1 MRLKQPIIA
10 IAAVSA
16 FTLAAC
22 GGDGT
27 AGSGSSDPS
36 GDDAVGDKGGSTGQT
51 LDPTREG
58 PASVEGAK
66 EGGTVKVISSA
77 GLNTMDP
84 TEAYYQNTS
93 SILTGLVT
101 RSWTQYAYDEATNSM
116 VLVPDLATDL
126 GRPNDDFT
134 EWTFT
139 LKDGITYEDGTPVE
153 PEDFIFSAA
162 RSMDR
167 EAFPEGPAFSN
178 DYFLNGDTYKGPY
191 TGNGLKGFEG
201 AVTVD
206 GNDVTYHMATPFP
219 DMNYWGSFAAIGPIP
234 EGSASDPEKYRLH
247 PLATGPYMF
256 ADYTPEKTLTL
267 VRNPE
272 WKPDTDPARTA
283 YPDEYDFDL
292 QVEEAQLNQILLA
305 DSAPDQATL
314 TYDDVL
320 AVNYDQFKQDGRS
333 SVGSFPLTSFW
344 APDYTKI
351 DDIKIR
357 QALAYAYPYEDADLA
372 GGYIEGV
379 TSVPGAQLL
388 PPGTSGRKDF
398 NPLPDHEPGTTD
410 TDAAMALLEEA
421 DAVGYE
427 IKFLYTKDVDSG
439 VKVKDAIVASLT
451 KAGFSPKPV
460 ATTVADFSTLRSD
473 PTTDI
478 NVRSGGWIAD
488 WPSGGSWFPPLL
500 QTTDVAA
507 GVVGANYAK
516 FSEPAVDDEIARIQT
531 LPVDE
536 QAAAW
541 GELDDTIMTDYFP
554 LFVTRY
560 GGVAQAHGSAIEGHF
575 IDNTIGM
582 PTWKNIW
589 VNS

>member
-16 FTLAAC
+16 FALAAC

-27 AGSGSSDPS
+27 SASNGNDDDKEIAGTG
-36 GDDAVGDKGGSTGQT
+36 GDTGQT
-51 LDPTREG
+51 LDPERVG
-58 PASVEGAK
+58 PVTIDGAK
-66 EGGTVKVISSA
+66 EGGTVKVLSTS

-101 RSWTQYAYDEATNSM
+101 RSWTQYAYDEEANSM

-126 GRPNDDFT
+126 GTPNEDFT
-134 EWTFT
+134 EWKFT
-139 LKDGITYEDGTPVE
+139 LKEGITYEDGTPVE

-178 DYFLNGDTYKGPY
+178 DYFKGGDTYEGPY
-191 TGNGLKGFEG
+191 TGNGLKGFS

-206 GNDVTYHMATPFP
+206 GNEVTYTMDTPFP
-219 DMNYWGSFAAIGPIP
+219 DMNYWGSFAAIGPIQ
-234 EGSASDPEKYRLH
+234 EGPASDPEKYRLH

-256 ADYTPEKTLTL
+256 GEYVPEKSLEL

-283 YPDEYDFDL
+283 YPDKYEFDL
-292 QVEEAQLNQILLA
+292 QVEETQLNQILLE
-305 DSAPDQATL
+305 DSTDDQATL

-320 AVNYDQFKQDGRS
+320 AVNFDAFKADGRAA
-333 SVGSFPLTSFW
+333 VGSFPLTSFW

-351 DDIKIR
+351 TDIKIR
-357 QALAYAYPYEDADLA
+357 QALAWAYPYEDADLA

-379 TSVPGAQLL
+379 TSIPGAQLL
-388 PPGTSGRKDF
+388 PPGTAGRKDF

-410 TDAAMALLEEA
+410 TEAAKALLEEA
-421 DAVGYE
+421 GEVGYE
-427 IKFLYTKDVDSG
+427 IKFLYPKDSDSG
-439 VKVKDAIVASLT
+439 VKVKDAIVASLK

-460 ATTVADFSTLRSD
+460 PTTIADFSTLRSN
-473 PTTDI
+473 PETDI

-500 QTTDVAA
+500 QSTAVDK
-507 GVVGANYAK
+507 GVIGANYSK
-516 FSEPAVDDEIARIQT
+516 FNEPAIDDEIARIQT

-536 QAAAW
+536 QAEAW

-554 LFVTRY
+554 IFVTRY
-560 GGVAQAHGSAIEGHF
+560 GGVAQAYGSAIEGHF

>member
-27 AGSGSSDPS
+27 TSGNTGSDGEDQ
-36 GDDAVGDKGGSTGQT
+36 VGGKGGETGQT
-51 LDPTREG
+51 LDPEREG
-58 PASVEGAK
+58 PFTIEGAK
-66 EGGTVKVISSA
+66 EGGTVTVLSSS

-84 TEAYYQNTS
+84 TEAYYQNTT

-101 RSWTQYAYDEATNSM
+101 RAWTQYAYDEEANSM

-139 LKDGITYEDGTPVE
+139 LKEGITYEDGTPVE

-178 DYFLNGDTYKGPY
+178 DYLQGGDTYQGPY
-191 TGNGLKGFEG
+191 TGNGLKGFD

-206 GNDVTYHMATPFP
+206 GMDVTYKMRTPFP
-219 DMNYWGSFAAIGPIP
+219 DMNYWGSFAAMGPIP
-234 EGSASDPEKYRLH
+234 EGPESDPEKYRLH

-256 ADYTPEKTLTL
+256 GEYVPEKTLEL

-272 WKPDTDPARTA
+272 WKADTDPARTA
-283 YPDEYDFDL
+283 YPEKYEFDL
-292 QVEEAQLNQILLA
+292 QVEEAQLNQILLE
-305 DSAPDQATL
+305 DSADDQATL

-320 AVNYDQFKQDGRS
+320 AVNYDRFKSDGRAV
-333 SVGSFPLTSFW
+333 VGSFPLTSFW

-351 DDIKIR
+351 TDIKVR
-357 QALAYAYPYEDADLA
+357 QALAWAYPYEDADLA

-388 PPGTSGRKDF
+388 PPGTAGRKDF

-410 TDAAMALLEEA
+410 TEAAKALLEEA

-427 IKFLYTKDVDSG
+427 IKFLYTKDSDSG
-439 VKVKDAIVASLT
+439 VKVKDAIVASLK

-460 ATTVADFSTLRSD
+460 PTTIADFSSLRAD
-473 PTTDI
+473 PDTDI

-500 QTTDVAA
+500 QSTAVDK
-507 GVVGANYAK
+507 GVLGANYSK
-516 FSEPAVDDEIARIQT
+516 FNEPDIDAEIKRIQT
-531 LPVDE
+531 LDVTE
-536 QAAAW
+536 QADAW

-560 GGVAQAHGSAIEGHF
+560 GGVAQAHGSAIEGMS

>member
-16 FTLAAC
+16 FALAAC

-27 AGSGSSDPS
+27 TES
-36 GDDAVGDKGGSTGQT
+36 GDTSAGDGVGSKGGETGQT
-51 LDPTREG
+51 LDPDRVG

-66 EGGTVKVISSA
+66 EGGTVRVISSS

-84 TEAYYQNTS
+84 SEAYYQNTS
-93 SILTGLVT
+93 AILTGLVT
-101 RSWTQYAYDEATNSM
+101 RAWTQYAYDEANNTM

-139 LKDGITYEDGTPVE
+139 LKEGITYEDGTPVE

-162 RSMDR
+162 RSFDR

-178 DYFLNGDTYKGPY
+178 DYFLGGDTYKGPY
-191 TGNGLKGFEG
+191 TGNGLKGFE

-206 GNDVTYHMATPFP
+206 GMDVTYKMATPFP
-219 DMNYWGSFAAIGPIP
+219 DMNYWGSFAAMGPIQ
-234 EGSASDPEKYRLH
+234 EGPASDPEKYRLH

-256 ADYTPEKTLTL
+256 GKYVPEKSLEL

-283 YPDEYDFDL
+283 YPDSYQFDL
-292 QVEEAQLNQILLA
+292 QVDPTQINQIMLE
-305 DSAPDQATL
+305 DSSSDQATL

-320 AVNYDQFKQDGRS
+320 DTSYDRLVADERA
-333 SVGSFPLTSFW
+333 SVGSFPLTQFW

-351 DDIKIR
+351 TDINIR
-357 QALAYAYPYEDADLA
+357 KALAYAYPYEDTYLA
-372 GGYIEGV
+372 AGEIAGV
-379 TSVPGAQLL
+379 TAVPGAQLL
-388 PPGTSGRKDF
+388 PPGTAGRKDY

-410 TDAAMALLEEA
+410 VEAAKALLEEA
-421 DAVGYE
+421 GEVGYE
-427 IKFLYTKDVDSG
+427 ISFLYSKDLPTG
-439 VKVKDAIVASLT
+439 VAVKDSIVASLK
-451 KAGFSPKPV
+451 KAGFTPKPL
-460 ATTVADFSTLRSD
+460 ATTSADFSTLRSD
-473 PTTDI
+473 PKTDI

-500 QTTDVAA
+500 KSTDVEA
-507 GVVGANYAK
+507 GVLGANYSK
-516 FSEPAVDDEIARIQT
+516 FNEPAIDAEMKRIQT

-536 QAAAW
+536 QAEAW
-541 GELDDTIMTDYFP
+541 GELDDTVLTDYFP
-554 LFVTRY
+554 LFVTSY

-589 VNS
+589 VNP

>member
-27 AGSGSSDPS
+27 TDTTDNTEDGVAS
-36 GDDAVGDKGGSTGQT
+36 KGGETGQT
-51 LDPTREG
+51 LDETRVG
-58 PASVEGAK
+58 PATIEGAK
-66 EGGTVKVISSA
+66 EGGTVRVISTA

-93 SILTGLVT
+93 SILTSLIT
-101 RSWTQYAYDEATNSM
+101 RAWTQYAYDEEANSM

-139 LKDGITYEDGTPVE
+139 LKEGITYEDGTPVE
-153 PEDFIFSAA
+153 PEDFVFSAA
-162 RSMDR
+162 RSFDR

-178 DYFLNGDTYKGPY
+178 DYFLGGDTYKGPY
-191 TGNGLKGFEG
+191 TGDGLKGFN

-206 GNDVTYHMATPFP
+206 GMDVTYKMATPFP
-219 DMNYWGSFAAIGPIP
+219 DMNYWGSFAAMGPIP
-234 EGSASDPEKYRLH
+234 EGAQSDPEKYRLK
-247 PLATGPYMF
+247 PLATGPYKF
-256 ADYTPEKTLTL
+256 DSYVPEKSLTL
-267 VRNPE
+267 VRNEE
-272 WKPDTDPARTA
+272 WDADSDPARTA
-283 YPDEYDFDL
+283 YPDSYEFDL
-292 QVEEAQLNQILLA
+292 QVDQTQLNQIMLE
-305 DSAPDQATL
+305 DSAADQATL

-320 AVNYDQFKQDGRS
+320 DTSYDRLVADDRA
-333 SVGSFPLTSFW
+333 SVGSFPLTMFW
-344 APDYTKI
+344 APDYTQI
-351 DDIKIR
+351 TDINVRK
-357 QALAYAYPYEDADLA
+357 ALAFAYPYEDTYLA
-372 GGYIEGV
+372 AGDIVGV
-379 TSVPGAQLL
+379 TAVPGAQLL
-388 PPGTSGRKDF
+388 PPGTAGRKDF
-398 NPLPDHEPGTTD
+398 NPLPDHEPGSTD
-410 TDAAMALLEEA
+410 VEAAKALLEEA

-427 IKFLYTKDVDSG
+427 ISFLYSKDVPTS
-439 VKVKDAIVASLT
+439 VASKDAIVASLK
-451 KAGFSPKPV
+451 KAGFTPKPL
-460 ATTVADFSTLRSD
+460 ATTSADFSTLRANPD
-473 PTTDI
+473 TKI

-500 QTTDVAA
+500 KSTDVEA
-507 GVVGANYAK
+507 GVLGANYSK
-516 FSEPAVDDEIARIQT
+516 FNEPAIDAEMKRIQT

-554 LFVTRY
+554 IFVTSY

>member
-22 GGDGT
+22 GGSGT
-27 AGSGSSDPS
+27 TDNNS
-36 GDDAVGDKGGSTGQT
+36 GDTGDGVASKGGETGQT
-51 LDPTREG
+51 LDATREG
-58 PASVEGAK
+58 PVTIEGAK
-66 EGGTVKVISSA
+66 EGGTVKVLSYA

-93 SILTGLVT
+93 SILTSLVT
-101 RSWTQYAYDEATNSM
+101 RAWTQYAYDEEANTM

-126 GRPNDDFT
+126 GRPNEDFT

-139 LKDGITYEDGTPVE
+139 LKEGITFEDGTPVE

-162 RSMDR
+162 RSFDR

-178 DYFLNGDTYKGPY
+178 DYFLGGDTYEGPY
-191 TGNGLKGFEG
+191 SGNGLKGFE

-206 GNDVTYHMATPFP
+206 GMDVTYKMATPFP
-219 DMNYWGSFAAIGPIP
+219 DMNYWGSFAAMGPIQ
-234 EGSASDPEKYRLH
+234 EGSASDPEKYRLR
-247 PLATGPYMF
+247 PLATGPYKF
-256 ADYTPEKTLTL
+256 GKYVPEKSLEL

-283 YPDEYDFDL
+283 YPDSYEFDL
-292 QVEEAQLNQILLA
+292 QMDQTQINQIMLE
-305 DSAPDQATL
+305 DSSADQASL

-320 AVNYDQFKQDGRS
+320 DTSYDRLVSDERA

-344 APDYTKI
+344 APDYTQI
-351 DDIKIR
+351 TDINIR
-357 QALAYAYPYEDADLA
+357 KALAYAYPYEDTYLA
-372 GGYIEGV
+372 LGEIAGV
-379 TSVPGAQLL
+379 TAVPGAQLL
-388 PPGTSGRKDF
+388 PPGTAGRKDF
-398 NPLPDHEPGTTD
+398 NPLPDHEPGSTD
-410 TDAAMALLEEA
+410 VEAAKALLEEA
-421 DAVGYE
+421 GEVGYE
-427 IKFLYTKDVDSG
+427 IRFLYSKDLPTSVAS
-439 VKVKDAIVASLT
+439 KDAVVASLT
-451 KAGFSPKPV
+451 KAGFTPKPV
-460 ATTVADFSTLRSD
+460 ATTSADFSTLRSD
-473 PTTDI
+473 PDTDI

-500 QTTDVAA
+500 KSTDVDK
-507 GVVGANYAK
+507 GILGANYSK
-516 FSEPAVDDEIARIQT
+516 FNEPAIDAEMKRIQS
-531 LPVDE
+531 LPVEE
-536 QAAAW
+536 QADAW

-554 LFVTRY
+554 LFVTSY